1 MSTACLLCKQ
11 SNLVIV
17 SIDMRHLSRDHHVIL
32 KERSGLILY
41 LVCSGDDD
49 AWRDTIYLL
58 DILGVNAMEE
68 NGIFNIDSWPVV
80 MVFFA

>member
-1 MSTACLLCKQ
+1 MCKQ
-11 SNLVIV
+11 STLVIV

-32 KERSGLILY
+32 KERSRLILY
-41 LVCSGDDD
+41 LVCSWGDD

-68 NGIFNIDSWPVV
+68 NGIFNIDFWQVV
-80 MVFFA
+80 MESFA